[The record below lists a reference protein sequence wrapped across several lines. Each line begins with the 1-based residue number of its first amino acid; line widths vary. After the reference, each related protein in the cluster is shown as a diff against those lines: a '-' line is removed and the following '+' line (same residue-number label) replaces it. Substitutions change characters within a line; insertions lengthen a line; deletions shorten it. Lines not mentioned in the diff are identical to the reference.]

1 MVKTQRS
8 LPCPPPPRQPDDLFI
23 SCRSPSIAVGCTM
36 AIVRIV
42 MFHTAKPGYS
52 AGTRKMEQKNFA
64 KPNIRDRSTEYFL
77 HPVKTEHSAV
87 RVDFVIATMEHDIR
101 VFSDFHGFEIF

>member
-1 MVKTQRS
+1 MLKTQRS

-77 HPVKTEHSAV
+77 HPVKTELYA
-87 RVDFVIATMEHDIR
+87 
-101 VFSDFHGFEIF
+101 